1 MEYQQ
6 AVWAIDYREAAAMDG
21 VSVVVRVYTNLREQ
35 SRRNGPAAR
44 YIEVE
49 GQVLVSSITL
59 RLIQLKPF

>member
-49 GQVLVSSITL
+49 GESIEL
-59 RLIQLKPF
+59 QA

>member
-21 VSVVVRVYTNLREQ
+21 VSVVVRVYTNLRAR
-35 SRRNGPAAR
+35 RRNGPAAR

-49 GQVLVSSITL
+49 GESIEL
-59 RLIQLKPF
+59 QA